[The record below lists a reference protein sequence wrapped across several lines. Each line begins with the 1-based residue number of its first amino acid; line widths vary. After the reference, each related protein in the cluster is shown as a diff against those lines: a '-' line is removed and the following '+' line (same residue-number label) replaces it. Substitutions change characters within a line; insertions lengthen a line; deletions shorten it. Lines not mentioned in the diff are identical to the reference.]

1 MAKYT
6 SIGGQALIEGIMMK
20 SPEKTALAVRMPD
33 KSIDITYLNGKGVRE
48 RYKILRVPI
57 IRGVAGFVESMIQGY
72 KAMMMSADKSGFTDL
87 EEEDGRKGKAE
98 TVKQTAEISDKQET
112 GNTAV
117 QQAEAEPEAGAETEK
132 EVCDKQELNPSDVQE
147 VSSEQKAEIETEKEN
162 LDKRELN
169 PSGVQG
175 GSPEQKAEIETE
187 KENLDKRELNPSGAQ
202 EVSSQQ
208 KAPSAG
214 DQKTGDQKTGDQKT
228 GAQKSGEKKNNA
240 LMSVVMVAATVL
252 GVALAVILFM
262 LLPRLAVS
270 GLRFITG
277 TDFSPVVRSSIEQL
291 LKLAIFVAYV
301 WAVSFMKDIK
311 RVFMYHGAEHKTIFC
326 YEKGLPLTVE
336 NVRVQRRFHPRC
348 GTSFMIL
355 MILISIVF
363 STLVQIIFPA
373 VYNAAWLWVV
383 IKILLIPL
391 VCGAGF
397 EVLKICGKYD
407 NLATRIISAPGLW
420 LQRITTKEPDDGM
433 IEVAIAA
440 LKACEPKVPDV
451 DRSVDRAENQPG

>member
-33 KSIDITYLNGKGVRE
+33 KSIDITYLNGKGIRE
-48 RYKILRVPI
+48 RYKILRVPV

-87 EEEDGRKGKAE
+87 EEEDSRKAKSE
-98 TVKQTAEISDKQET
+98 SVKETAENSDEQET
-112 GNTAV
+112 GNTLV
-117 QQAEAEPEAGAETEK
+117 QQAETEQQAATETER

-162 LDKRELN
+162 LDKQELN
-169 PSGVQG
+169 PSGVQEVC
-175 GSPEQKAEIETE
+175 SEQKA
-187 KENLDKRELNPSGAQ
+187 KP
-202 EVSSQQ
+202 
-208 KAPSAG
+208 AG
-214 DQKTGDQKTGDQKT
+214 DQKTGDQKN
-228 GAQKSGEKKNNA
+228 GEKKNNA
-240 LMSVVMVAATVL
+240 LMSVIMVIATVL

-270 GLRFITG
+270 GLRLVTG

-383 IKILLIPL
+383 IKILLIPV

-407 NLATRIISAPGLW
+407 NLATRVISAPGLW
-420 LQRITTKEPDDGM
+420 LQRITTKEPEDDM